1 MERRLARGHV
11 AVKYG
16 RGENEAQC
24 FYGAKAYSLSVL
36 YSYQSTSLYGR
47 LGVREGT
54 IPMQGEST
62 NAIEKSSVPT
72 PASSPPTIE
81 KMDQEKA
88 LQAVKEIS
96 AKAIKDANLAL
107 ILGANGKSGRSAT
120 GNFSLLAKAI
130 GMTRVHVSRVLKGIV
145 QPSHSTLR
153 KLSEATGISL
163 DEISKFI
170 LEQSSNREA
179 A

>member
-1 MERRLARGHV
+1 M
-11 AVKYG
+11 
-16 RGENEAQC
+16 

-54 IPMQGEST
+54 IPMQATQS
-62 NAIEKSSVPT
+62 I
-72 PASSPPTIE
+72 TIE
-81 KMDQEKA
+81 HMDQTEA
-88 LQAVKEIS
+88 LEIVREIS
-96 AKAIKDANLAL
+96 SRARENGNWGL
-107 ILGANGKSGRSAT
+107 ILGSNGKSGRSAT
-120 GNFSLLAKAI
+120 GNYSLLAKAI
-130 GMTRVHVSRVLKGIV
+130 GMTRVHISRVLKGIV